1 MNKYDKYKNRLH
13 DTYLPKIQRVID
25 VLNSCET
32 EEQVDVC
39 VAWSKRLILQWSRY
53 EDWSID
59 KNHDGW
65 AAASMSMDMSN
76 YLQWLIDMFALSLDR
91 KRKELSKKEEF

>member
-1 MNKYDKYKNRLH
+1 MNKYNKYKNSLR

-32 EEQVDVC
+32 EEQVGVC
-39 VAWSKRLILQWSRY
+39 VAWSKRLILQWSKY
-53 EDWSID
+53 EDWLID
-59 KNHDGW
+59 KNHGGW
-65 AAASMSMDMSN
+65 VAASMSICMSR
-76 YLQWLIDMFALSLDR
+76 YLEELIDMFALSLDR

>member
-13 DTYLPKIQRVID
+13 DTYLPKIQHVID

-32 EEQVDVC
+32 EEQIGVC
-39 VAWSKRLILQWSRY
+39 VAWSKRLILQWSKY
-53 EDWSID
+53 EDWFVD
-59 KNHDGW
+59 ENHGGW
-65 AAASMSMDMSN
+65 AAASMSIDMSD
-76 YLQWLIDMFALSLDR
+76 YFQKLIDMFALSLDR